1 MREPIHASV
10 AIFRSVCRD
19 HFAISVLSD
28 EKSVAKG
35 AAESK
40 IKSGFGC
47 PRSFFYHLTSISSLA
62 TR

>member
-1 MREPIHASV
+1 MREHTHASV
-10 AIFRSVCRD
+10 SIFRSVCRD

-47 PRSFFYHLTSISSLA
+47 PRSFT
-62 TR
+62 T